1 MSATTQLQVPLMHF
15 GKLPGRGDFVR
26 SASHTALVQIFDRWF
41 SGALELLSSDAR
53 WKELYDGA
61 APLNFAVLGP
71 RRLHVVAGHIRPS
84 ADGSGRRFP
93 FLVAGMFEVDDPA
106 RFMGRAP
113 LALSRLWTQCDHW
126 ARRAQQQPDATAL
139 LAELAQQRVDVN
151 TSASAYD
158 APAADFTDIQTVG
171 SAQGLLAQPGR
182 EVDFARI
189 VMALGLLLQPVPAS
203 GNSRLDTGVR
213 LPLPADALY
222 RPFMAS
228 WWLELVTGFLGR
240 ADFEVLLLLPQA
252 PGVPASMAIGFAG
265 GSAPALAAYL
275 GRREDDAP
283 YIDLLNPEWAD
294 EAADQDPAV
303 RKLGSYLQQQGLS
316 LGQVSKTFREAFLGE

>member
-1 MSATTQLQVPLMHF
+1 MSTTQQPVPLMHF

-26 SASHTALVQIFDRWF
+26 SASHTGLVQIFDRWF
-41 SGALELLSSDAR
+41 SGALELLASDAR

-71 RRLHVVAGHIRPS
+71 RRPHVVAGHIRPS
-84 ADGSGRRFP
+84 ADSSGRRFP
-93 FLVAGMFEVDDPA
+93 FLVAGMFEVDEPG

-113 LALSRLWTQCDHW
+113 LALSRLWTQCEQW
-126 ARRAQQQPDATAL
+126 ARRAQQDADTTSL
-139 LAELAQQRVDVN
+139 LAALAQQRVDVN
-151 TSASAYD
+151 TAASAYD

-171 SAQGLLAQPGR
+171 SAQGLLLHPER
-182 EVDFARI
+182 EVDLARI
-189 VMALGLLLQPVPAS
+189 VMALGLLMQPVPAS

-228 WWLELVTGFLGR
+228 WWLELVSGFLGR
-240 ADFEVLLLLPQA
+240 ADFEVLLLLPQTA
-252 PGVPASMAIGFAG
+252 GAPASLAIGFAG

-283 YIDLLNPEWAD
+283 YIDLMNPEWAD
-294 EAADQDPAV
+294 DAADQDHAV

-316 LGQVSKTFREAFLGE
+316 LAQVSRTFREAFLGE